1 MVPPLLHG
9 GDHIKDKGMW
19 RRLVE
24 PMGLLFGQM
33 AQEAIR
39 QGAALPLQNS
49 NAAFTTV
56 LLIEGSR
63 ATGPM
68 PVAAV
73 PQTWLPV
80 LQRLVS
86 PVSDAGLPA
95 GPLVMGI
102 LNTTPDSFSCA
113 GQHYHAGHAMQAAEQ
128 MVREGAGVLDI
139 GGESTRPGAAVVS
152 PQQEWER
159 VGPVLEGLRQ
169 SMPDVPLSVDTRNS
183 LVMERALAAGA
194 RVINDVSALG
204 HDPAALPLLA
214 GKDCGVVLM
223 HMRGTP
229 QTMEAHTRYAD
240 VACDVVRELGQRVEA
255 AVAAGIARERLMV
268 DPGFGFAKTQAQN
281 VVLLRRA
288 LLLANLGCRVVF
300 ALSRK
305 RMIGALTGVAEP
317 AGRDSGTV
325 AASLMAMPFGNPL
338 LRVHNVASMAQGVRV
353 WQGVREE

>member
-1 MVPPLLHG
+1 
-9 GDHIKDKGMW
+9 MW

-39 QGAALPLQNS
+39 QGVALPLHNGH
-49 NAAFTTV
+49 AAFTTV
-56 LLIEGSR
+56 RLIEGDR
-63 ATGPM
+63 VVGPM
-68 PVAAV
+68 PVSAV
-73 PQTWLPV
+73 PHTWLPE

-86 PVSDAGLPA
+86 PVPDAGLPP

-113 GQHYHAGHAMQAAEQ
+113 GQHFNADHAVQAAGQ
-128 MVREGAGVLDI
+128 MVDNGAGVLDI

-152 PQQEWER
+152 PQQEWDR
-159 VGPVLEGLRQ
+159 VGPVLERLRQ
-169 SMPDVPLSVDTRNS
+169 SLPDVPLSVDTRNS

-214 GKDCGVVLM
+214 DKTCGVVLM

-229 QTMEAHTRYAD
+229 QTMGEHTHYTD

-255 AVAAGIARERLMV
+255 AVAAGLARERLMV
-268 DPGFGFAKTQAQN
+268 DPGFGFAKTHEQN
-281 VVLLRRA
+281 IILLRRV
-288 LLLANLGCRVVF
+288 LLLANLGCRVVC

-305 RMIGALTGVAEP
+305 RMIGALTGQSDP
-317 AGRDSGTV
+317 AQRDSGTV

-338 LRVHNVASMAQGVRV
+338 LRVHNVADMAQGVRV
-353 WQGVREE
+353 WQGVQDG

>member
-1 MVPPLLHG
+1 MRGVK
-9 GDHIKDKGMW
+9 IMW

-24 PMGLLFGQM
+24 PMGLLFGQV
-33 AQEAIR
+33 AQEAIG
-39 QGAALPLQNS
+39 QGVALPLHNGH
-49 NAAFTTV
+49 AAFTTV
-56 LLIEGSR
+56 RLIDG
-63 ATGPM
+63 ATVAGPM
-68 PVAAV
+68 PVSAV

-80 LQRLVS
+80 LDRLVS
-86 PVSDAGLPA
+86 PVSDAGLPP

-113 GQHYHAGHAMQAAEQ
+113 GQHFNVGHAVQAAGQ
-128 MVREGAGVLDI
+128 MARDGAGVLDI

-159 VGPVLEGLRQ
+159 VGPVLQGLRQ
-169 SMPDVPLSVDTRNS
+169 SLPDMPLSVDTRNS
-183 LVMERALAAGA
+183 LVMERALALGVQ
-194 RVINDVSALG
+194 VINDVSALG
-204 HDPAALPLLA
+204 HDPAAMPLLA
-214 GKDCGVVLM
+214 GKSCGVVLM

-229 QTMEAHTRYAD
+229 QTMGEHTHYAD

-268 DPGFGFAKTQAQN
+268 DPGFGFAKTHEQN
-281 VVLLRRA
+281 VVLLRRV

-305 RMIGALTGVAEP
+305 RMIGALTGVSDP
-317 AGRDSGTV
+317 AQRDSGTV

-338 LRVHNVASMAQGVRV
+338 LRVHNVASMAQGVQV
-353 WQGVREE
+353 WQGVRNG

>member
-1 MVPPLLHG
+1 MVG
-9 GDHIKDKGMW
+9 TVKKDQVMW

-24 PMGLLFGQM
+24 PMGFLFGPM

-39 QGAALPLQNS
+39 QGVALPFQNS
-49 NAAFTTV
+49 TAAFTAV
-56 LLIEGSR
+56 LLIEGDS
-63 ATGPM
+63 ASGPV
-68 PVAAV
+68 PVGAV
-73 PQTWLPV
+73 PHAWLPV
-80 LQRLVS
+80 MQRLVS
-86 PVSDAGLPA
+86 PVPDAGLPA

-113 GQHYHAGHAMQAAEQ
+113 GQHYHAGSALQAAEQ
-128 MVREGAGVLDI
+128 MVRDGAGVLDI

-169 SMPDVPLSVDTRNS
+169 SMPDVLLSVDTRNS

-194 RVINDVSALG
+194 CVINDVSALG

-214 GKDCGVVLM
+214 EQQCGVVLM

-229 QTMEAHTRYAD
+229 QTMEQHTHYTD

-255 AVAAGIARERLMV
+255 AVEAGITRERLMV
-268 DPGFGFAKTQAQN
+268 DPGFGFAKTQEQN
-281 VVLLRRA
+281 VVLLRRI
-288 LLLANLGCRVVF
+288 LLLANLGCRVVC

-305 RMIGALTGVAEP
+305 RMIGTLTGVADP
-317 AGRDSGTV
+317 ALRDSGTV

-338 LRVHNVASMAQGVRV
+338 LRVHAVARMAQGVRV
-353 WQGVREE
+353 WQGVQGG

>member
-1 MVPPLLHG
+1 
-9 GDHIKDKGMW
+9 MW

-39 QGAALPLQNS
+39 QGVALPLQNS
-49 NAAFTTV
+49 TAAFTTV
-56 LLIEGSR
+56 LLIEGNT

-68 PVAAV
+68 SVAAV
-73 PQTWLPV
+73 PHGWLPV

-86 PVSDAGLPA
+86 PVPDAGLPA

-113 GQHYHAGHAMQAAEQ
+113 GQHYNAGHAIQAAEQ
-128 MVREGAGVLDI
+128 MAHDGAGVLDI

-169 SMPDVPLSVDTRNS
+169 SLPGVPLSVDTRNS

-194 RVINDVSALG
+194 GVINDVSALG

-214 GKDCGVVLM
+214 GQSCGVVLM

-229 QTMEAHTRYAD
+229 QTMEAHTQYAD
-240 VACDVVRELGQRVEA
+240 VACDVVRELGLRVEA

-268 DPGFGFAKTQAQN
+268 DPGFGFAKTQEQN
-281 VVLLRRA
+281 VILLRRV

-305 RMIGALTGVAEP
+305 RMIGALTGVADP

-325 AASLMAMPFGNPL
+325 AASLMALPFGNPV
-338 LRVHNVASMAQGVRV
+338 LRVHNVASMVQGVRV
-353 WQGVREE
+353 WQGALGE